1 MTPETHSLLPTGLEK
16 GAIRPAVHK
25 AVNAFPVLD
34 MHTHL
39 FAPQFTTLNLW
50 GIDEL
55 LTYHYLVAELM
66 RVHPIAEEAFWA
78 LSTAEQA
85 DLVWEHLFVRNSPV
99 SEACAGVITVLKSFG
114 LDTSAPDLAEAR
126 EFFARQD
133 FESHLDEV
141 LRLAGV
147 TEVVMTNDPFDAAE
161 LQYWNKLEHFDSRF
175 RAVVRLD
182 CLLNNYGEAVPRA
195 TAQGFNLSTQ
205 LDGSSVTQAR
215 KFLDHWVERMDP
227 AYMAVSLPDSFMYPE
242 DSVRNR
248 LIDEVVLPTCRE
260 HDLAMALMIGV
271 RRQVNPRLK
280 LAGDGVG
287 LANLRSLEVLL
298 QKHPDNRFL
307 VTVLARENQHELCV
321 LARKFRNLMPFG
333 CWWFVN
339 NPSIIR
345 EMTDMRLEM
354 LGTSFIPQHSDSR
367 VIEQLVYKWPHSRRI
382 IADSLAARY
391 EQLADSGR
399 AVSSEEIERDVQL
412 LFAGNFR
419 QWTGGTEIGGE
430 DEV

>member
-1 MTPETHSLLPTGLEK
+1 
-16 GAIRPAVHK
+16 
-25 AVNAFPVLD
+25 
-34 MHTHL
+34 
-39 FAPQFTTLNLW
+39 
-50 GIDEL
+50 
-55 LTYHYLVAELM
+55 
-66 RVHPIAEEAFWA
+66 
-78 LSTAEQA
+78 
-85 DLVWEHLFVRNSPV
+85 
-99 SEACAGVITVLKSFG
+99 
-114 LDTSAPDLAEAR
+114 
-126 EFFARQD
+126 
-133 FESHLDEV
+133 
-141 LRLAGV
+141 
-147 TEVVMTNDPFDAAE
+147 
-161 LQYWNKLEHFDSRF
+161 
-175 RAVVRLD
+175 
-182 CLLNNYGEAVPRA
+182 
-195 TAQGFNLSTQ
+195 
-205 LDGSSVTQAR
+205 
-215 KFLDHWVERMDP
+215 
-227 AYMAVSLPDSFMYPE
+227 MAVSLPDSFMYPE

-391 EQLADSGR
+391 EQRADSGR